1 MAKKQPDFEKQMER
15 LQEIVELLE
24 DMDVPLS
31 TNVALYKE
39 GKSLASSCI
48 QLLEQARHEVQLCDG
63 EETTEFPT
71 EKTATESLPLE
82 NNSSDK

>member
-39 GKSLASSCI
+39 GKALASSCM
-48 QLLEQARHEVQLCDG
+48 QLLEEAKNEVRLCDKQVLTAFSLHG
-63 EETTEFPT
+63 EEEGAQA
-71 EKTATESLPLE
+71 EISVE
-82 NNSSDK
+82 NT